1 MNIVEEESSYLLFFL
16 LLPLILSFKPKISYL
31 IQALVSFLF
40 FILSLI
46 LINQNFYEVL
56 EFKTS
61 IDFLTFSYRIDP
73 LSLFFMSLIFLLSL
87 ATSIYSIT
95 YTDEFKNRKLLTALY
110 NGFIVSMIFVVLSN
124 NVLTFLTF
132 WELISVLSF
141 FLVIFDYKKEEN
153 LKAGIIY
160 IFMTHFGTAFIF
172 LSFILLY
179 LYTGSLSFNDFHNVS
194 LPDNI
199 KFLVFIFSLI
209 GFGTKSGLFPLHF
222 WLPKAHPVA
231 PSNVSALM
239 SGVMIKTAVYMLI
252 RFYFD
257 FLKDIPINY
266 GYIILFVGSLTA
278 IYGILYAYV
287 QTDIKKLLAYS
298 SMENIGII
306 FIAMGLSLIFK
317 SNNISLL
324 LGISFIAMLFHTL
337 NHTVFKGLLFLGA
350 GSILYKTH
358 TKNMEELGG
367 LIKVMPKTAWLFLIG
382 ILGITALPPFNGF
395 ISEWLIYQSLLFG
408 SKLNYEFI
416 SFTIPIY
423 ASILALTGAF
433 ALGAFTKLF
442 GVSFLGISRTEK
454 VSHASEVDNY
464 MIFGKAILA
473 ALVVLLGLFPFI
485 PIYYIDNV
493 LKNISGI
500 SLYNNIFYSNGLLLV
515 AGDYNFGR
523 IAPFGLAIAGVVVFL
538 IIYFFTRIYNA
549 KIREY
554 ETWAC
559 GLDET
564 NLTNKAQYSAT
575 GFSQPIRR
583 ILGFLYKTKEELNF
597 NNGKKYFLPKKV
609 YKINIEDR
617 IEYIVS
623 KIISIVIEIFLK
635 LRYYIQPGIIHVYIA
650 YIIITLIVFIL
661 FSVER

>member
-1 MNIVEEESSYLLFFL
+1 MDIVEESSYLLFFL
-16 LLPLILSFKPKISYL
+16 LFPLILSFKPKISYL
-31 IQALVSFLF
+31 IQALISFLF
-40 FILSLI
+40 LILSLL
-46 LINQNFYEVL
+46 LINQNFYGIF
-56 EFKTS
+56 EFKTG
-61 IDFLTFSYRIDP
+61 IDFLTFSFKIDK
-73 LSLFFMSLIFLLSL
+73 LSLFFIGLIFLLSI
-87 ATSIYSIT
+87 ATSIFSIT
-95 YTDEFKNRKLLTALY
+95 YTDEFKNRKILTAIY
-110 NGFIVSMIFVVLSN
+110 NVFIISMVFVVISN

-132 WELISVLSF
+132 WELMSVLSF

-160 IFMTHFGTAFIF
+160 LFMTHLGTGFIL

-179 LYTGSLSFNDFHNVS
+179 LYTGSLNFNDFHKVF
-194 LPDNI
+194 LPENI

-209 GFGTKSGLFPLHF
+209 GFGAKAGLFPLHF

-257 FLKDIPINY
+257 FLDSFPVNY
-266 GYIILFVGSLTA
+266 GYIVLFIGSLTA

-287 QTDIKKLLAYS
+287 QIDIKKLLAYS

-367 LIKVMPKTAWLFLIG
+367 LIKVMPKTGLLFLIG

-395 ISEWLIYQSLLFG
+395 VSEWLIYQSLLFG

-416 SFTIPIY
+416 SFTIPIF

-442 GVSFLGISRTEK
+442 GVSFLGIGRTDK
-454 VSHASEVDNY
+454 VSHASEVDKF
-464 MIFGKAILA
+464 MLLGKSILA
-473 ALVVLLGLFPFI
+473 VLVVILGLFPFI
-485 PIYYIDNV
+485 PIYYLDYV
-493 LKNISGI
+493 LQNICGI
-500 SLYNNIFYSNGLLLV
+500 SIYNNIFYSSGLLLV
-515 AGDYNFGR
+515 AGDYDFGR
-523 IAPFGLAIAGVVVFL
+523 IAPFGLAIAGILVFL
-538 IIYFFTRIYNA
+538 VIYFFTRVYNA

-559 GLDET
+559 GLDDT

-597 NNGKKYFLPKKV
+597 DGKKYFLPKKV
-609 YKINIEDR
+609 YKINIEDI
-617 IEYIVS
+617 IEYFVS
-623 KIISIVIEIFLK
+623 KLVWVVIEMFLK
-635 LRYYIQPGIIHVYIA
+635 IRYYIQPGIIHVYIA
-650 YIIITLIVFIL
+650 YIIITLIAFIL
-661 FSVER
+661 FIVGK

>member
-1 MNIVEEESSYLLFFL
+1 MDTVEESSYLLFLL

-31 IQALVSFLF
+31 IQALISFLF
-40 FILSLI
+40 LILSLL
-46 LINQNFYEVL
+46 LINQNFYGIF
-56 EFKTS
+56 EFKTG
-61 IDFLTFSYRIDP
+61 IDFLTFNFKIDT
-73 LSLFFMSLIFLLSL
+73 LSLFFIGLIFLLST

-95 YTDEFKNRKLLTALY
+95 YTDEFKNRKLLTAIY
-110 NGFIVSMIFVVLSN
+110 NGFIISMISVVLSN

-132 WELISVLSF
+132 WELMSVLSF

-153 LKAGIIY
+153 LKAGVIY
-160 IFMTHFGTAFIF
+160 IFMTHLGTGFIL

-179 LYTGSLSFNDFHNVS
+179 LYTGSLNFNDFHKVF
-194 LPDNI
+194 LPENI

-209 GFGTKSGLFPLHF
+209 GFGAKAGLFPIHF

-257 FLKDIPINY
+257 FLDSIPVNY
-266 GYIILFVGSLTA
+266 GYIVLFIGSLTA

-287 QTDIKKLLAYS
+287 QIDIKKLLAYS

-317 SNNISLL
+317 SNNINLL

-350 GSILYKTH
+350 GSVLYKTH

-367 LIKVMPKTAWLFLIG
+367 LIKVMPNTGLLFLIG

-395 ISEWLIYQSLLFG
+395 VSEWLIYQSLLFG

-416 SFTIPIY
+416 SFTIPIF

-442 GVSFLGISRTEK
+442 GVSFLGISRTDK
-454 VSHASEVDNY
+454 VSHASEVDKF
-464 MIFGKAILA
+464 MLFGKSLLAIL
-473 ALVVLLGLFPFI
+473 VVVLGLFPFI
-485 PIYYIDNV
+485 PIYYLDDV
-493 LKNISGI
+493 LQNICNISI
-500 SLYNNIFYSNGLLLV
+500 YNNIFYSNGLLLV

-523 IAPFGLAIAGVVVFL
+523 ISPFGLAIAGIVVFL
-538 IIYFFTRIYNA
+538 VIYFFTRVYNA

-559 GLDET
+559 GLDDA

-597 NNGKKYFLPKKV
+597 NGKKYFLPKKV

-617 IEYIVS
+617 IEYFVS
-623 KIISIVIEIFLK
+623 ELILVVIEIFLK
-635 LRYYIQPGIIHVYIA
+635 IRYYIQPGIIQVYIA
-650 YIIITLIVFIL
+650 YIIITLIAFIL
-661 FSVER
+661 FIVGK

>member
-1 MNIVEEESSYLLFFL
+1 MSIVEEESSYLLFLL
-16 LLPLILSFKPKISYL
+16 LLPLILSFKPKLSYL
-31 IQALVSFLF
+31 VQALVNLSFL
-40 FILSLI
+40 ILSFF
-46 LINQNFYEVL
+46 LINQNFYGIF
-56 EFKTS
+56 EFKTG
-61 IDFLTFSYRIDP
+61 IDLLTLSFKIDT
-73 LSLFFMSLIFLLSL
+73 LSLFFIGLIFLLST
-87 ATSIYSIT
+87 ATSIYSTT
-95 YTDEFKNRKLLTALY
+95 YIDEFKNKKILTAIY
-110 NGFIVSMIFVVLSN
+110 NGFIISMVFVVLSN

-132 WELISVLSF
+132 WELMSVLSF

-153 LKAGIIY
+153 LKAGVIY
-160 IFMTHFGTAFIF
+160 IFMTHLGTGFIL

-179 LYTGSLSFNDFHNVS
+179 LHTGSLNFNDFHKVL
-194 LPDNI
+194 LPENI
-199 KFLVFIFSLI
+199 KFLIFIFSLI
-209 GFGTKSGLFPLHF
+209 GFGAKAGLFPLHF

-257 FLKDIPINY
+257 FLDSFSVNY
-266 GYIILFVGSLTA
+266 GYIVLFIGSLTA

-367 LIKVMPKTAWLFLIG
+367 LIKVMPKTGWLFLIG

-395 ISEWLIYQSLLFG
+395 VSEWLIYQSLLFG

-416 SFTIPIY
+416 SFTIPIF

-442 GVSFLGISRTEK
+442 GISFLGIKRTDK
-454 VSHASEVDNY
+454 VSYASEVDKF
-464 MIFGKAILA
+464 MLFGKSILA
-473 ALVVLLGLFPFI
+473 VLVVVLGLFPFI
-485 PIYYIDNV
+485 PIYYLDYV
-493 LKNISGI
+493 LQNICGI
-500 SLYNNIFYSNGLLLV
+500 SIYNNIFYSNGLLLV
-515 AGDYNFGR
+515 AGDYDFGR
-523 IAPFGLAIAGVVVFL
+523 IAPFGLAIAGIMVFL
-538 IIYFFTRIYNA
+538 LIYFFTRVYNA

-559 GLDET
+559 GLDNT

-583 ILGFLYKTKEELNF
+583 IFGFLYKTKEELNF
-597 NNGKKYFLPKKV
+597 NGKKYFLPKKA
-609 YKINIEDR
+609 YKIYIEDR
-617 IEYIVS
+617 VEYFLYKLTS
-623 KIISIVIEIFLK
+623 MVIEIFLK

-650 YIIITLIVFIL
+650 YIIITLIAFII
-661 FSVER
+661 FSVGK